1 MARLRVGLTGGIGS
15 GKSVVAAQFAALG
28 ASIVDTDQ
36 IARGMTVPG
45 GPAMP
50 AIVAEFGPEFADA
63 SGAMDRER
71 MRALVFSDLGAK
83 ARLEGILHPLI
94 RATALAAAESATGA
108 YVIYDVPLLVESGSW
123 RDRVDRVLVVD
134 CPEDMQVAR
143 VTARSGLD
151 ASQVRAIMAT
161 QATRTARLAA
171 ADDIINNEGEL
182 AALAPQIA
190 RLHNLY
196 LAFSAGTITITSQR
210 L

>member
-28 ASIVDTDQ
+28 ASIIDTDQ

-63 SGAMDRER
+63 RGAMDRER

-94 RATALAAAESATGA
+94 RATALAAAESASGA

-134 CPEDMQVAR
+134 CPEDVQVTR

-161 QATRTARLAA
+161 QATRAARLAA

-190 RLHNLY
+190 RLHDLY

>member
-28 ASIVDTDQ
+28 ASIIDTDQ

-63 SGAMDRER
+63 RGAMDRER

-134 CPEDMQVAR
+134 CPEDVQVAR

-161 QATRTARLAA
+161 QATRAARLAA

>member
-1 MARLRVGLTGGIGS
+1 MTRLRVGLTGGIGS
-15 GKSVVAAQFAALG
+15 GKSVVAARFAALG
-28 ASIVDTDQ
+28 ASIIDTDQ

-63 SGAMDRER
+63 SGAMNRER

-83 ARLEGILHPLI
+83 ARLEAILHPLI

-134 CPEDMQVAR
+134 CPEDVQVAR

-151 ASQVRAIMAT
+151 AAQVRAIMAT
-161 QATRTARLAA
+161 QATRTARLEA
-171 ADDIINNEGEL
+171 ADDIIDNEGEL

-190 RLHNLY
+190 RLHDLY

>member
-151 ASQVRAIMAT
+151 ASQLRAIMAT

>member
-28 ASIVDTDQ
+28 ASIIDTDQ

-134 CPEDMQVAR
+134 CPEDVQVAR

-161 QATRTARLAA
+161 QATRAARLAA

>member
-71 MRALVFSDLGAK
+71 MRALVFSNPGAK
-83 ARLEGILHPLI
+83 ARLEAILHPLI
-94 RATALAAAESATGA
+94 RATALVAAESATGA
-108 YVIYDVPLLVESGSW
+108 YVIYDVPLLVESGNW

-134 CPEDMQVAR
+134 CPEDVQLAR
-143 VTARSGLD
+143 VMARSGLD

-161 QATRTARLAA
+161 QATRAARLAA

-190 RLHNLY
+190 RLHDLY

>member
-28 ASIVDTDQ
+28 ASIIDTDQ
-36 IARGMTVPG
+36 IARGMTVAG

-134 CPEDMQVAR
+134 CPEDAQVAR

-161 QATRTARLAA
+161 QATRAARLAA